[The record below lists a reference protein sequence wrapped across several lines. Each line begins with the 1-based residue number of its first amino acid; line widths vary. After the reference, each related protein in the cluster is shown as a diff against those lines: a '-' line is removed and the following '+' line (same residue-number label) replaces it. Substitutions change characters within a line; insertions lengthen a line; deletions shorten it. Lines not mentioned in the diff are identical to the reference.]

1 MSIVKN
7 NEAYADTKL
16 YIENNEGCTFGDV
29 VQNCVK
35 PALGSIFGSLKYAIN
50 TQGYP
55 CVLLPSSNGQVSTT
69 YAPCLSIQAKAT
81 DIPNNDNS
89 NIWIRVGI
97 MDVKNLA
104 TTVTDQPFEQHTS
117 TGNNSGGPM
126 VRVSFTTSG
135 LLFNAMDI
143 DRGYQFGFYGNIAN
157 YGSIL
162 LATMACKV
170 LKGKEVFNGKETDI
184 LAVQGYGTDSNNP
197 LRLIY
202 YRPSTN
208 SITHN
213 LLDGWELPRQST
225 CANMYELND
234 GIITIDDYYVCFPW
248 YQKIL
253 APLCVFKDNET
264 PYSMWSKEV
273 TINGSKFSIAINPG
287 NGNSGFTRIAIA
299 KKVK

>member
-7 NEAYADTKL
+7 NEAYADMKS
-16 YIENNEGCTFGDV
+16 YIENNEGVSFGDV
-29 VQNCVK
+29 VQNCIK
-35 PALGSIFGSLKYAIN
+35 PALESIFGSLKYAVD

-69 YAPCLSIQAKAT
+69 YAPCLSIQAKAI
-81 DIPNNDNS
+81 DVPNNNS
-89 NIWIRVGI
+89 NIWIRVGV

-104 TTVTDQPFEQHTS
+104 TVVVNQPFEQYTS
-117 TGNNSGGPM
+117 TGNNNGGTM

-143 DRGYQFGFYGNIAN
+143 DRGYQFGFYENRAT

-162 LATMACKV
+162 RATMGCKV

-184 LAVQGYGTDSNNP
+184 LAVQGYGTDTNNQ

-202 YRPSTN
+202 YRPSTD
-208 SITHN
+208 SIIDN
-213 LLDGWELPRQST
+213 FLYGWKLPTQST

-234 GIITIDDYYVCFPW
+234 GIVNIDDYYVCFPW
-248 YQKIL
+248 YQQIL
-253 APLCVFKDNET
+253 APLCVFKVNET
-264 PYSMWSKEV
+264 PYNMWSKEV
-273 TINGSKFSIAINPG
+273 TINGSKFRIAINPG

-299 KKVK
+299 KKVQ

>member
-7 NEAYADTKL
+7 NEAYADMKL
-16 YIENNEGCTFGDV
+16 YIENNEGVSFGDV
-29 VQNCVK
+29 VQNCIK
-35 PALGSIFGSLKYAIN
+35 PALESIFGSLKYAVN

-55 CVLLPSSNGQVSTT
+55 CVLLPSSNGQILTT
-69 YAPCLSIQAKAT
+69 YAPCLLIQAKAT
-81 DIPNNDNS
+81 DIPSNNDRT
-89 NIWIRVGI
+89 WIKVGI

-104 TTVTDQPFEQHTS
+104 TTVADQPFDQCTS
-117 TGNNSGGPM
+117 NGSNSGGPQ
-126 VRVSFTTSG
+126 VVVYFATSG

-143 DRGYQFGFYGNIAN
+143 DRGYQFGFYENSAT

-162 LATMACKV
+162 CATMGCKV

-184 LAVQGYGTDSNNP
+184 LAIQGYGTDSNNT

-202 YRPSTN
+202 HRPSTD
-208 SITHN
+208 SITYN
-213 LLDGWELPRQST
+213 FLDGWELPTQST

-248 YQKIL
+248 YQRIL
-253 APLCVFKDNET
+253 APLCVFKYNET
-264 PYSMWSKEV
+264 PYTMWSKEV

-287 NGNSGFTRIAIA
+287 NGNSGFTCIAIA
-299 KKVK
+299 KKVQ

>member
-16 YIENNEGCTFGDV
+16 YIENNEGCTFGDA
-29 VQNCVK
+29 VQNCIK
-35 PALGSIFGSLKYAIN
+35 PALESIFGSLKYAVN

-69 YAPCLSIQAKAT
+69 YAPCLLIQAKAT
-81 DIPNNDNS
+81 DIPNNNS
-89 NIWIRVGI
+89 NPVIRVGM

-104 TTVTDQPFEQHTS
+104 TTVVDQPFGQHTS
-117 TGNNSGGPM
+117 NGNNTGGTL

-162 LATMACKV
+162 LATMGCKV
-170 LKGKEVFNGKETDI
+170 LKGKEVVNNEETDI
-184 LAVQGYGTDSNNP
+184 LAVQGYGTDSNNQ

-202 YRPSTN
+202 YRPSTD
-208 SITHN
+208 SIIYN
-213 LLDGWELPRQST
+213 VLCGWELPTQST

-234 GIITIDDYYVCFPW
+234 GVVTIDDYYVCFPW
-248 YQKIL
+248 YQQIL
-253 APLCVFKDNET
+253 APLCVLKVNET

-273 TINGSKFSIAINPG
+273 TINGSKFRIAINPG

>member
-7 NEAYADTKL
+7 NEAYADMKS
-16 YIENNEGCTFGDV
+16 YIENNEGASFGDV
-29 VQNCVK
+29 VQNCIK
-35 PALGSIFGSLKYAIN
+35 PALESIFGSLKYAVD
-50 TQGYP
+50 TQGHP

-69 YAPCLSIQAKAT
+69 YAPCLLIQAKAT
-81 DIPNNDNS
+81 DIPSNNNRT
-89 NIWIRVGI
+89 WIKVGI

-104 TTVTDQPFEQHTS
+104 TTVADQPFDQRTS
-117 TGNNSGGPM
+117 NGSNSGGPQ
-126 VRVSFTTSG
+126 VVVYFTTSG

-143 DRGYQFGFYGNIAN
+143 DRGYQFGFYENSAT

-162 LATMACKV
+162 CATMGCKV

-184 LAVQGYGTDSNNP
+184 LAIQGYGTDSNNT

-202 YRPSTN
+202 YRPSTD
-208 SITHN
+208 SIAYN
-213 LLDGWELPRQST
+213 FLDVWELPTQST

-248 YQKIL
+248 RQQIL
-253 APLCVFKDNET
+253 APLCVFKVNET
-264 PYSMWSKEV
+264 PYNMWSKEV
-273 TINGSKFSIAINPG
+273 TINGSKFRIAINPG
-287 NGNSGFTRIAIA
+287 NGDRGFTRIAIA

>member
-7 NEAYADTKL
+7 NEAYADMKS
-16 YIENNEGCTFGDV
+16 YIENNEGVSFGDV
-29 VQNCVK
+29 VQNCIK
-35 PALGSIFGSLKYAIN
+35 PALESIFGSLKYAVN

-55 CVLLPSSNGQVSTT
+55 CVLLPSSNGEISTT
-69 YAPCLSIQAKAT
+69 YVPCLSIQAKAT
-81 DIPNNDNS
+81 DIPANN
-89 NIWIRVGI
+89 NIWIKVGI

-104 TTVTDQPFEQHTS
+104 TTVADQPFEQHTS
-117 TGNNSGGPM
+117 NGSNTAGTTLAI
-126 VRVSFTTSG
+126 SFATSG

-143 DRGYQFGFYGNIAN
+143 DRGYQFGFYANIAT

-162 LATMACKV
+162 CASMGCKV

-184 LAVQGYGTDSNNP
+184 LAIQGYGTDSNNQ
-197 LRLIY
+197 LKLIY
-202 YRPSTN
+202 YRPSTD
-208 SITHN
+208 SIIYNT
-213 LLDGWELPRQST
+213 LRGWELPTQST

-234 GIITIDDYYVCFPW
+234 GVVTIDDYYVCFPW
-248 YQKIL
+248 YQQIL
-253 APLCVFKDNET
+253 APLCAFKVGET

-273 TINGSKFSIAINPG
+273 TINGSKFRIAINPG

>member
-7 NEAYADTKL
+7 NEAYADMKL
-16 YIENNEGCTFGDV
+16 YIENNEGVSFGDV
-29 VQNCVK
+29 VQNCIK
-35 PALGSIFGSLKYAIN
+35 PALESIFGSLKYAVN

-69 YAPCLSIQAKAT
+69 YAPCLLIQTKAT

-89 NIWIRVGI
+89 NIWIKVGI

-104 TTVTDQPFEQHTS
+104 TTVADQPFAQHTS
-117 TGNNSGGPM
+117 NGNNTGGTM

-143 DRGYQFGFYGNIAN
+143 DRGYQFGFYPNTAT
-157 YGSIL
+157 YGSITL
-162 LATMACKV
+162 GSMGCKV

-184 LAVQGYGTDSNNP
+184 LAIQGYGTDSNNQ

-202 YRPSTN
+202 YRPSTD
-208 SITHN
+208 SIIYNT
-213 LLDGWELPRQST
+213 LRGWELPTQST

-234 GIITIDDYYVCFPW
+234 GIVTIDDYYVCFPW
-248 YQKIL
+248 YQQIL
-253 APLCVFKDNET
+253 APLCVFKVNET
-264 PYSMWSKEV
+264 PYNMWSKEV

-299 KKVK
+299 KKVQ